1 MALGWKGQ
9 YFRYKEFFL
18 NISSFY
24 KQRADLRAF
33 LEIILSLTTIIIF
46 LLFAL
51 KPTVLTILSLL
62 QEIKNKE
69 NTVAALTLK
78 VTNLQKAN
86 DVFAQNEASIA
97 NIDIAIGT
105 TPEPDIIMQQIQGLA
120 VKNSVI
126 ILGASVSQV
135 TIIGTTPAKKTST
148 DVKPLPGGAKEMPIS
163 ISVKGDYANI
173 LQYVKDFENLRV
185 ITKIDSLAINSSTT
199 DQGQVI
205 VAIINGRVPFVGQKQ

>member
-33 LEIILSLTTIIIF
+33 LEIILSLTTIVAF

-51 KPTVLTILSLL
+51 KPTALTIISLL
-62 QEIKNKE
+62 QEIKNKQ

-78 VTNLQKAN
+78 ISNLQKAN
-86 DVFAQNEASIA
+86 DVFTQNQNTIPDVDS
-97 NIDIAIGT
+97 AIGT
-105 TPEPDIIMQQIQGLA
+105 APQPDIIMQQIQGLA

-126 ILGASVSQV
+126 ISGASVSQV
-135 TIIGTTPAKKTST
+135 TIIGTTPAKKAST
-148 DVKPLPGGAKEMPIS
+148 DVKPLPGNAKEMPIS
-163 ISVKGDYANI
+163 INIKGDYANI
-173 LQYVKDFENLRV
+173 LQFVADFENLRV
-185 ITKIDSLAINSSTT
+185 ITKIDSLAINSSIT
-199 DQGQVI
+199 DKGQAI
-205 VAIINGRVPFVGQKQ
+205 VAIINGRVPFVGQK

>member
-33 LEIILSLTTIIIF
+33 LEIILSLGTIIVF
-46 LLFAL
+46 LIFAL

-62 QEIKNKE
+62 QEIKNKQ

-78 VTNLQKAN
+78 VKNLQLAN
-86 DVFAQNEASIA
+86 DVFAQNQNTIP

-105 TPEPDIIMQQIQGLA
+105 TPAPDIIMQQIQGLA
-120 VKNSVI
+120 VKNSVA
-126 ILGASVSQV
+126 ILSASVSQV
-135 TIIGTTPAKKTST
+135 TIIGTTPTKKASS
-148 DVKPLPGGAKEMPIS
+148 DVKPLPAGAKEMPIS

-185 ITKIDSLAINSSTT
+185 ITKIDSTTINSSTT
-199 DQGQVI
+199 DNGQVI
-205 VAIINGRVPFVGQKQ
+205 VAIINGRVPFVGQK